1 MSYPKF
7 HERSVIAL
15 KLRAGNT
22 HAFQYILDEYGPA
35 LCFFASRLIGNETA
49 AASIAEEAVLQLWQ
63 VRKQFYN
70 LTAIRNFLYAST
82 CDGCR
87 LYLQKK
93 QARTID
99 NDQIQQEIIRAEVLR
114 QVSHK
119 PPRVSISV
127 PDTIYSI
134 QPC

>member
-7 HERSVIAL
+7 HERSAVAL
-15 KLRAGNT
+15 KLRAGNS

-35 LCFFASRLIGNETA
+35 LCFVASRLTGNETA
-49 AASIAEEAVLQLWQ
+49 AASIAEEALLQLWTA
-63 VRKQFYN
+63 RKQFYS
-70 LTAIRNFLYAST
+70 LTAIRNFLYAGT

-87 LYLQKK
+87 LYLQKR

-99 NDQIQQEIIRAEVLR
+99 NDQIQQEVIRAEVLR
-114 QVSHK
+114 QVSQK
-119 PPRVSISV
+119 LSRVSISV

>member
-7 HERSVIAL
+7 HDRSAVAL

-35 LCFFASRLIGNETA
+35 LCFFASRLTGNEA
-49 AASIAEEAVLQLWQ
+49 AATMIAEEAVLQLWEM
-63 VRKQFYN
+63 RKQFYS
-70 LTAIRNFLYAST
+70 LTTIRSFLYTST
-82 CDGCR
+82 YDGCR
-87 LYLQKK
+87 LHLQKE
-93 QARTID
+93 QARIID

-114 QVSHK
+114 QVRHK
-119 PPRVSISV
+119 KTRVSIAT
-127 PDTIYSI
+127 PDIIYSI